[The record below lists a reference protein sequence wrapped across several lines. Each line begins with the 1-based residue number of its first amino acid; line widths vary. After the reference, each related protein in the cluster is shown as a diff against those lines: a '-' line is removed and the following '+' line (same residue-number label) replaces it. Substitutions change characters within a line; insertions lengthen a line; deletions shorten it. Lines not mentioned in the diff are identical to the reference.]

1 MSDPI
6 LTDEEKERL
15 KNQKGGIEFGA
26 GSNFISGG
34 NLPNI
39 DYGNIAGQIFAQQPR
54 DLGNLGVDLNANR
67 DALDALVDAGLVDLG
82 SMGDMGSI
90 SIGGSSAPV
99 ITEQDQI
106 NAAQTYID
114 AVAAYMEG
122 TKPQTEAKVALDAA
136 KQALV
141 DLDVSRNQIE
151 SVTNSKFPEGIDAS
165 RGISGVMGPSVGGAL
180 GSAADT
186 IVDKYGTGALKALDA
201 YTSLFGYDA
210 DELLKDSSVAFNPL
224 SPGAT
229 YIFGEDGKVRTTPLG
244 TTSAGNPV
252 VLGGPIGAA
261 GAVLGDL
268 VGGDIG
274 IAGIPGAI
282 VDAVGGPIGAIQTIA
297 GALNVADDTESKDK
311 VTLDTTGVLGPTSD
325 SDGSDKTKTTTT
337 TTPTSDT
344 GSVTTKTDTTTSIK
358 DTPSVVTDTI
368 ELIKDTP
375 SVVTETGLTPID
387 DPFKGEKTSVV
398 KTGEEVK
405 TSTPAGGGGGGGGGG
420 GMPAGGGGTRTISGG
435 PGPLVDID
443 YLYDMAGSLAQPF
456 LSTEDEDEEDL
467 KVYAKGGGHVK
478 KFSNGTLIQKD
489 SSGFTLNPN
498 SALGG
503 GSGSNTQA
511 KGKFNFRDFI
521 DQNALGIAGALVGGL
536 LGASDKGSSAPVGYQ
551 GGIPDY
557 KFNRTLKD
565 DAFSTVN
572 PDGTPRR
579 PGSMGRS
586 YFDYGDELFT
596 GTGIMEG
603 VGLPSLVETD
613 TTATTTTGLPPGF
626 TYTPV
631 DDVDTTEGAFGGA
644 GAVDTGIGAVTPT
657 PTPKTET
664 PDTPLTPDTPAP
676 TPTAYE
682 LLEADGDYTPEE
694 VSTVVGAIKSGEVGT
709 GNVAEKFN
717 VGETEIYANLL
728 RQGAYTPAELA
739 NYIATEG
746 NDPTYTE
753 QDLIVRLLQDGL
765 TTPEEVAAYYNVES
779 DFVKENF
786 KKLGGTRELAQG
798 GSLNNYYLGG
808 PTDGMADLI
817 PASIDGT
824 QPAALSDGEFVIP
837 ADVVSHLGN
846 GNSDAGANQL
856 MSMMDRVRNARTG
869 TTKQGTEID
878 PMKMMPA

>member
-1 MSDPI
+1 MTDSSDDI
-6 LTDEEKERL
+6 LTQAQIEQL

-39 DYGNIAGQIFAQQPR
+39 DYGDIAGQIFAQQPR

-82 SMGDMGSI
+82 SMGIMGAMPSM
-90 SIGGSSAPV
+90 GGSAPA
-99 ITEQDQI
+99 ITEQAQI
-106 NAAQTYID
+106 NAAQTY
-114 AVAAYMEG
+114 ANLVLG
-122 TKPQTEAKVALDAA
+122 PQPTTAEQFADIEKA
-136 KQALV
+136 KQALI
-141 DLDVSRNQIE
+141 DLNVSREQIE
-151 SVTNSKFPEGIDAS
+151 AATVTDIFGNEKSVDTS
-165 RGISGVMGPSVGGAL
+165 RGISGVMGPTVGGAL
-180 GSAADT
+180 GSVADT
-186 IVDKYGTGALKALDA
+186 VIDKYGTGALKALDA

-210 DELLKDSSVAFNPL
+210 DGLLKDSSVAFNPL
-224 SPGAT
+224 APGAT
-229 YIFGEDGKVRTTPLG
+229 YIFGDEGNVATTRLG
-244 TTSAGNPV
+244 TTPAGNPV

-261 GAVLGDL
+261 GSVLGGFMD
-268 VGGDIG
+268 GDIG
-274 IAGIPGAI
+274 ILDLPGAA
-282 VDAVGGPIGAIQTIA
+282 VDAVGGLGGAVQTVA

-325 SDGSDKTKTTTT
+325 SDGSDKTKTTT
-337 TTPTSDT
+337 PASDT
-344 GSVTTKTDTTTSIK
+344 GSVATKTDTTTS
-358 DTPSVVTDTI
+358 
-368 ELIKDTP
+368 IKDTP

-405 TSTPAGGGGGGGGGG
+405 TSTPASGGVGGVGGL
-420 GMPAGGGGTRTISGG
+420 PAGGGGTGTISGG

-478 KFSNGTLIQKD
+478 KFSTGMNVGK
-489 SSGFTLNPN
+489 
-498 SALGG
+498 SAQDYFDATAGKTG
-503 GSGSNTQA
+503 
-511 KGKFNFRDFI
+511 GKFSFRDFI
-521 DQNALGIAGALVGGL
+521 DQNAKTIAGGLVGGL
-536 LGASDKGSSAPVGYQ
+536 LGISDDSGGSGPVGYQ

-557 KFNRTLKD
+557 DFDRKLKD
-565 DAFSTVN
+565 NAFSNVLDAQGNRIN
-572 PDGTPRR
+572 PLAATETSTMRR

-596 GTGIMEG
+596 GTGTMQG

-613 TTATTTTGLPPGF
+613 TTATTTTGLPAGL

-631 DDVDTTEGAFGGA
+631 SDVDTTEGALGGA
-644 GAVDTGIGAVTPT
+644 GAVDTGIGAVRPT
-657 PTPKTET
+657 PTPETET
-664 PDTPLTPDTPAP
+664 PDTPLDTPLTPDTPP
-676 TPTAYE
+676 TRAPTAYE

-694 VSTVVGAIKSGEVGT
+694 VSTVVRAIQSGEIGT

-765 TTPEEVAAYYNVES
+765 TTPEEVADYYKVEVDS
-779 DFVKENF
+779 VKENF

-798 GSLNNYYLGG
+798 GPLNNYYLGG

-869 TTKQGTEID
+869 TTKQGTEIN
-878 PMKMMPA
+878 PTKMMPA